1 MGLLLATTVGL
12 LIWIVLWSL
21 GEKGFDAFMVTALI
35 MVLGATAR
43 MLVPYLPRRRS

>member
-12 LIWIVLWSL
+12 LIWIVLWSF

-35 MVLGATAR
+35 MVVGATAR
-43 MLVPYLPRRRS
+43 MLVAYLPRRRS